1 MKKNCKECGEPF
13 LGRTDKK
20 FCGDLCRN
28 AYHNKSNG
36 YRNALIRHV
45 NHKLRRNRS
54 ILAELFNRDVFEITL
69 EELSFLGFDLRFYT
83 QENKLSDQWF
93 RFCYDF
99 GYHLDEESLYVSI
112 IDKPY
117 KNRREAREISNAA
130 ESPVKYLDAGAGK
143 DVAVRTGNVDPT
155 SKQIGNS

>member
-1 MKKNCKECGEPF
+1 MKKKCKECGEAF
-13 LGRTDKK
+13 MGRTDKK

-54 ILAELFNRDVFEITL
+54 ILAELYKRDVSQISL

-83 QENKLSDQWF
+83 QENRFSNLQY

-99 GYHLDEESLYVSI
+99 GYHLDEESLSVKI
-112 IDKPY
+112 LDRPY
-117 KNRREAREISNAA
+117 NRRDSAGTSMAA
-130 ESPVKYLDAGAGK
+130 E
-143 DVAVRTGNVDPT
+143 
-155 SKQIGNS
+155 Q

>member
-1 MKKNCKECGEPF
+1 MKKKCKECGEPF

-54 ILAELFNRDVFEITL
+54 ILAELFSRDELQVSL

-83 QENKLSDQWF
+83 QENRFSNVNY

-99 GYHLDEESLYVSI
+99 GYHLDEENLLVKIVDRAY
-112 IDKPY
+112 
-117 KNRREAREISNAA
+117 NRREQQEQSMAA
-130 ESPVKYLDAGAGK
+130 E
-143 DVAVRTGNVDPT
+143 
-155 SKQIGNS
+155 QE

>member
-1 MKKNCKECGEPF
+1 MKKSCKECGEPF

-54 ILAELFNRDVFEITL
+54 ILAELYSQEVLKISL
-69 EELSFLGFDLRFYT
+69 EELSFMGFDLRFYT
-83 QENKLSDQWF
+83 QENRLSNQNY

-99 GYHLDEESLYVSI
+99 GYYLDEESLFVSI

-117 KNRREAREISNAA
+117 NRRDGSGSLRAA
-130 ESPVKYLDAGAGK
+130 ESISTYGNADQKKSDGRK
-143 DVAVRTGNVDPT
+143 KRTET
-155 SKQIGNS
+155 SEAKQV